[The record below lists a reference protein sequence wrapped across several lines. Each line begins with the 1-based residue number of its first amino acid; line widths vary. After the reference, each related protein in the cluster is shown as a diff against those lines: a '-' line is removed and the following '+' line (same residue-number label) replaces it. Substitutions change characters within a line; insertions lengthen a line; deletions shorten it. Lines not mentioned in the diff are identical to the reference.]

1 MNSIAHNLSVVLS
14 EIPDDVRLVAVS
26 KNHPASDILQ
36 AYQAGQRVFGENKV
50 QEILTKRPVL
60 PADIEWHMIGHLQTN
75 KVKLIAPFI
84 SMIQSVDSFKL
95 LSEISRQAIRSNREI
110 DCLLQIHIATE
121 ESKFGFDER
130 EITEMLSGLH
140 DHPLG
145 GIRIRGLMG
154 MATFTDDLS
163 LIKSEFSGLKSLFER
178 VKANFFPG
186 NALFNELSMGMS
198 GDYILAIGEGSTLI
212 RVGTKIFGTR
222 TYL

>member
-1 MNSIAHNLSVVLS
+1 
-14 EIPDDVRLVAVS
+14 
-26 KNHPASDILQ
+26 DILQ

-50 QEILTKRPVL
+50 QEILTKRLVL

-75 KVKLIAPFI
+75 KVKQIAPFI

-95 LSEISRQAIRSNREI
+95 LSEISQQAIRNNREI

-121 ESKFGFDER
+121 ESKFGFDDR
-130 EITEMLSGLH
+130 EITEMLSDLH
-140 DHPLG
+140 EHPLR

-154 MATFTDDLS
+154 MATFTDDLN
-163 LIKSEFSGLKSLFER
+163 LIKSEFSGLKSLFVR
-178 VKANFFPG
+178 IKTNFFSG
-186 NALFNELSMGMS
+186 DTLFNELSMGMS
-198 GDYILAIGEGSTLI
+198 GDYLLAIGEGSTLI

>member
-1 MNSIAHNLSVVLS
+1 MNPIAQNLSEVLS
-14 EIPDDVRLVAVS
+14 EIPDHVRLVAVS
-26 KNHPASDILQ
+26 KNHPATDILQ

-50 QEILTKRPVL
+50 QEILTKRLVL

-75 KVKLIAPFI
+75 KVKQIAPFI

-95 LSEISRQAIRSNREI
+95 LSEISQQAIRNNREI

-121 ESKFGFDER
+121 ESKFGFDDR
-130 EITEMLSGLH
+130 EITEMLSDLH
-140 DHPLG
+140 EHPLR

-154 MATFTDDLS
+154 MATFTDDLN
-163 LIKSEFSGLKSLFER
+163 LIKSEFSGLKSLFVR
-178 VKANFFPG
+178 IKTNFFSG
-186 NALFNELSMGMS
+186 DTLFNELSMGMS
-198 GDYILAIGEGSTLI
+198 GDYLLAIGEGSTLI